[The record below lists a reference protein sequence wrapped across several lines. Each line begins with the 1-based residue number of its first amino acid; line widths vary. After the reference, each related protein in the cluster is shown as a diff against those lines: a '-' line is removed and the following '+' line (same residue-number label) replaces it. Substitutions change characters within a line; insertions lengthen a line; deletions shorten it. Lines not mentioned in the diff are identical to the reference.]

1 VETVRVDPT
10 LRDARVS
17 QEVGESPRANQNWTK
32 ELNMIDWSEG
42 HTKLKELIK
51 ELYEAMLW
59 NQTGKAQEICEQIVV
74 EARVTRALIKSKE
87 VSP

>member
-1 VETVRVDPT
+1 
-10 LRDARVS
+10 
-17 QEVGESPRANQNWTK
+17 
-32 ELNMIDWSEG
+32 MIDWSEG

-51 ELYEAMLW
+51 EPYEAMLW
-59 NQTGKAQEICEQIVV
+59 NQPGKAQKICEEIAV